1 MKSSHMEP
9 FRIFKRFPTRNL
21 ILGCLVSIF
30 AAAALE
36 TVESAAF
43 QKLRIP
49 RIALEFLSTTL
60 FWVGYSALLLMIPIS
75 VFRPTHEFSV
85 RGYCA
90 TRMKNTGITIGSAI
104 VITLIA
110 AFVVGRV
117 L

>member
-1 MKSSHMEP
+1 MEP

-21 ILGCLVSIF
+21 ILGCLVAILS
-30 AAAALE
+30 ASALE
-36 TVESAAF
+36 TVETAAF
-43 QKLRIP
+43 PNLQIL
-49 RIALEFLSTTL
+49 RIALEFLSTAL

-75 VFRPTHEFSV
+75 VFRPNQEFSV
-85 RGYCA
+85 RGDCA

-110 AFVVGRV
+110 TFVVGRA